1 MACITAQ
8 SVIGSAIRA
17 VWLCLT
23 MDVFPVEALFGYYS
37 IEIRNSQFSLTFLLD
52 TQARDC
58 TSNHQLLDFRR
69 ALEDRVNLCV
79 SVFDRKVRV
88 IRCQVDVLS
97 QNLDRGFA
105 PLLR

>member
-8 SVIGSAIRA
+8 SVIGSAIRS

-37 IEIRNSQFSLTFLLD
+37 IEIRNSLFSLTFLLD

-58 TSNHQLLDFRR
+58 TSNHQLL
-69 ALEDRVNLCV
+69 NL
-79 SVFDRKVRV
+79 
-88 IRCQVDVLS
+88 
-97 QNLDRGFA
+97 
-105 PLLR
+105 